1 MTEATKP
8 QTNETAGE
16 LYDPVHRVS
25 YSFRADG
32 PNLCVFT
39 WMDPGAHLPEHFHPS
54 YEEVWEVLEGTA
66 RVKLNGDWR
75 DVRPADGPVLVQ
87 RSVRHE
93 LANESEDQ
101 VRLRT
106 EVNPAGRLEEFL
118 RETARA
124 AQEGLYNAR
133 NMPTSL
139 RGALWA
145 ARLAQSFRDDTVMT
159 FPPPALQR
167 IVVPLVARFGRRGPS
182 PLD

>member
-1 MTEATKP
+1 MPEATKP
-8 QTNETAGE
+8 QMNQTTGE
-16 LYDPVHRVS
+16 LSDPVHRVS
-25 YSFRADG
+25 YSFQPDG
-32 PNLCVFT
+32 PNLWVFT

-54 YEEVWEVLEGTA
+54 YEEVWEALDGTA
-66 RVKLNGDWR
+66 RVKLDGKWR
-75 DVRPADGPVLVQ
+75 DLRPEHGPVIIA
-87 RSVRHE
+87 RNVRHE
-93 LANESEDQ
+93 LSNESGSQ

-106 EVNPAGRLEEFL
+106 EVKPAGRLEEFL

-159 FPPPALQR
+159 FPPPSVQR
-167 IVVPLVARFGRRGPS
+167 VVVPLFARLGR
-182 PLD
+182 